1 MPDVS
6 GSSPPPNS
14 RLPSRVGNRRTL
26 LVAGVALLVFAVSL
40 WQNLAAIP
48 ESQFHPDESR
58 WLNRAYF
65 LREFLH
71 PTSALWEDRYL
82 TRGQPP
88 MGSYVTGIGL
98 LLQGRGLDQNG
109 PWDFHYGNEV
119 TIGWNLVKGNMPNPA
134 DLIAARRTNAVVG
147 ALTCLVLFLI
157 VTALSNW
164 VGGAVAAL
172 FLAFHP
178 LQIYLASLGVSDA
191 VFTLF
196 LALATLA
203 IILLAARPTW
213 PRAIALGVVLGFG
226 ASTKLSPIFVAVA
239 LAALGAVILAD
250 PLLRRVPLAGR
261 LWARWSRVTD
271 GSNRRLGWMLIAL
284 PAIAF
289 ATFVASYPYLWP
301 DPIGRTRL
309 LLDFRRNE
317 MENQARIWPTTAVDS
332 HVEALRRTWL
342 NLERR
347 YSASERLFAD
357 VGRALGHDWAGKGID
372 VPLALAGLAIFAW
385 LALRNGF
392 PSRQVLALALLV
404 AQSATILG
412 NMRVDFNR
420 YYLPIVFV
428 CAIGV
433 GMLAG
438 QIWVWVAPR
447 LSLHPSTIVR
457 RPSFASRSRRL
468 QTTAR
473 LSSRRSPTVDG

>member
-1 MPDVS
+1 V
-6 GSSPPPNS
+6 
-14 RLPSRVGNRRTL
+14 L
-26 LVAGVALLVFAVSL
+26 LITGLALLVFAVSL
-40 WQNLAAIP
+40 WQNLAAVS

-65 LREFLH
+65 LRELFH

-88 MGSYVTGIGL
+88 MGSYVTGLGL

-109 PWDFHYGNEV
+109 PWNFHYGNEV
-119 TIGWNLVKGNMPNPA
+119 TVTWNLVKGNMPTPD
-134 DLIAARRTNAVVG
+134 DLVAARRTNAVVG

-157 VTALSNW
+157 VTALSHW
-164 VGGAVAAL
+164 VGGAIAAL

-213 PRAIALGVVLGFG
+213 PRAVALGVILGFG

-250 PLLRRVPLAGR
+250 GLLRRLPLVGR
-261 LWARWSRVTD
+261 LWARWSRVAG
-271 GSNRRLGWMLIAL
+271 GSSHRLGWMLISL

-317 MENQARIWPTTAVDS
+317 MENQARIWPSTAVDS
-332 HVEALRRTWL
+332 HVDALRRTWL
-342 NLERR
+342 NLERN
-347 YSASERLFAD
+347 YSASERLFASA
-357 VGRALGHDWAGKGID
+357 GRALGHDWAGKGVD

-385 LALRNGF
+385 LALRAGF
-392 PSRQVLALALLV
+392 PSRQVLALALLA
-404 AQSATILG
+404 AQSAAILG

-428 CAIGV
+428 CAVGV

-438 QIWVWVAPR
+438 QVWIWVVPR
-447 LSLHPSTIVR
+447 LSHLPSIIGR
-457 RPSFASRSRRL
+457 RPSIASRSRRL
-468 QTTAR
+468 PTTAR
-473 LSSRRSPTVDG
+473 LSSRRSSTVDG